1 MLIYHAEEVFTF
13 QRRPLN
19 SGGQDDGGD
28 EVFVLLGYLAC

>member
-1 MLIYHAEEVFTF
+1 MLIY